1 MSKASR
7 LGYGS
12 YWQSSRINRAL
23 YACFVTQ
30 AENVALSRFK
40 WMGLPPTCDERWLE
54 RCLLFEGQATIA
66 FPANMPGTFF
76 STKCAQ
82 SGPLNVYDNPTQW
95 RSVGNDGWSFEVNNA
110 NGVMVYDNLNRTPV
124 MNQIDVMCR
133 ELVDCF
139 RTKQINRMQQRSP
152 YLIKGPRNKKF
163 DLTQVIKQLFGGEPA
178 VVGYQNMMDD
188 ISIEAINTQ
197 VPYLGKELQEDYENI
212 WNQIYLLLGIRNL
225 PYKSERRIESEVRT
239 QNEPS
244 DFNRLTAL
252 MARRQACDQL
262 NRRFGNY
269 LAEPVRVVW
278 NADNESENHDLATNM
293 AKAAEAF
300 DVKLDLTEGG
310 DDDAV

>member
-40 WMGLPPTCDERWLE
+40 WLGLPPTCDERWLE

-152 YLIKGPRNKKF
+152 YLIKGPKNKKF

-188 ISIEAINTQ
+188 ITIEAINTQ

-300 DVKLDLTEGG
+300 DMKLDLAKAGETN
-310 DDDAV
+310 AV

>member
-40 WMGLPPTCDERWLE
+40 WLGLPPTCDERWLE

-152 YLIKGPRNKKF
+152 YIIKGPRNKKF

-178 VVGYQNMMDD
+178 VVGYQSMMDD

-262 NRRFGNY
+262 NRRFGDY

-300 DVKLDLTEGG
+300 DMKLDLAKAGETN
-310 DDDAV
+310 AV

>member
-40 WMGLPPTCDERWLE
+40 WLGLPPTCDERWLE

-110 NGVMVYDNLNRTPV
+110 NGVMVYDNLNRTPI

-178 VVGYQNMMDD
+178 VVGYQSMMDD
-188 ISIEAINTQ
+188 ITIEAINTQ
-197 VPYLGKELQEDYENI
+197 VPYLGRELQEDYENI

-262 NRRFGNY
+262 NRRFGEY
-269 LAEPVRVVW
+269 LKEPVRVVW

-293 AKAAEAF
+293 AKSAEAF
-300 DVKLDLTEGG
+300 DMKLDLAKAGEAN
-310 DDDAV
+310 AV

>member
-1 MSKASR
+1 MGKPSR

-40 WMGLPPTCDERWLE
+40 WLGLPPTCDERWLE

-110 NGVMVYDNLNRTPV
+110 NGVMVYDNLNRTPI

-244 DFNRLTAL
+244 DFNRLTAI

-262 NRRFGNY
+262 NRRFKEY
-269 LAEPVRVVW
+269 LKEPVRVVW
-278 NADNESENHDLATNM
+278 NADNESENHDLATNA

-300 DVKLDLTEGG
+300 DMKIDLTKAGEE
-310 DDDAV
+310 DAV

>member
-40 WMGLPPTCDERWLE
+40 WLGLPPTCDERWLE

-124 MNQIDVMCR
+124 MNQIDAMCR

-152 YLIKGPRNKKF
+152 YIIKGPRNKKF

-262 NRRFGNY
+262 NRRFGDY

-278 NADNESENHDLATNM
+278 NADNESENHDLATNVG
-293 AKAAEAF
+293 KAAEAF
-300 DVKLDLTEGG
+300 DMKLDLAKAGETN
-310 DDDAV
+310 AV

>member
-40 WMGLPPTCDERWLE
+40 WLGLPPTCDERWLE

-66 FPANMPGTFF
+66 FPSNMPGTFF

-110 NGVMVYDNLNRTPV
+110 NGVMVYDNLNRTPI

-152 YLIKGPRNKKF
+152 YIIKGPRNKKF

-188 ISIEAINTQ
+188 ITIEAINTQ
-197 VPYLGKELQEDYENI
+197 VPYLGEQLQEDYENI

-244 DFNRLTAL
+244 DFNRLASL

-262 NRRFGNY
+262 NRRFGKY
-269 LAEPVRVVW
+269 LKEPVRVVW
-278 NADNESENHDLATNM
+278 NADNESENHDLATNV

-300 DVKLDLTEGG
+300 GMKLDLAKAGEAN
-310 DDDAV
+310 AV

>member
-40 WMGLPPTCDERWLE
+40 WLGLPPTCDERWLE

-300 DVKLDLTEGG
+300 DMKLDLAKAGETN
-310 DDDAV
+310 AV

>member
-40 WMGLPPTCDERWLE
+40 WLGLPPTCDERWLE

-66 FPANMPGTFF
+66 FPANTPGTFF

-262 NRRFGNY
+262 NRRFKEY
-269 LAEPVRVVW
+269 LKEPVRVVW
-278 NADNESENHDLATNM
+278 NADNESENHDLATNV

-300 DVKLDLTEGG
+300 DVKLDLAKAGEAN
-310 DDDAV
+310 AV

>member
-1 MSKASR
+1 MGKPSK

-12 YWQSSRINRAL
+12 YWQSSRINRVL
-23 YACFVTQ
+23 YACFLTQ

-40 WMGLPPTCDERWLE
+40 WLGLPPTCDERWLE
-54 RCLLFEGQATIA
+54 RCLLFERQATIA

-82 SGPLNVYDNPTQW
+82 SGSLNVYGNPTKW

-110 NGVMVYDNLNRTPV
+110 NGVMVYDNLNRTPTL
-124 MNQIDVMCR
+124 NQIEVLCR

-152 YLIKGPRNKKF
+152 YIIKGPRNKKF

-178 VVGYQNMMDD
+178 IVGYQNMMDD
-188 ISIEAINTQ
+188 ISIEAIDTQ
-197 VPYLGKELQEDYENI
+197 VPYLGEQLQEDYENI

-244 DFNRLTAL
+244 DFNRLSSL

-262 NRRFGNY
+262 NRRFGQY

-278 NADNESENHDLATNM
+278 NADNESENHDLATNV

-300 DVKLDLTEGG
+300 DMKLDLAKAGEE
-310 DDDAV
+310 DAV

>member
-40 WMGLPPTCDERWLE
+40 WLGLPPTCDERWLE

-66 FPANMPGTFF
+66 FPSNMPGTFF

-82 SGPLNVYDNPTQW
+82 SGPLNVYDNPTKW
-95 RSVGNDGWSFEVNNA
+95 RSVGNDGWDFAVNNA
-110 NGVMVYDNLNRTPV
+110 NGVMVYDNLNRTPI

-244 DFNRLTAL
+244 DFNRLASL

-262 NRRFGNY
+262 NRRFGKY
-269 LAEPVRVVW
+269 LQEPVRVVW
-278 NADNESENHDLATNM
+278 NADNESENHDLATNV
-293 AKAAEAF
+293 AKAADAF
-300 DVKLDLTEGG
+300 DMKLDLSKAGEA
-310 DDDAV
+310 DAV

>member
-40 WMGLPPTCDERWLE
+40 WLGLPPTCDERWLE

-66 FPANMPGTFF
+66 FPSNMPGTFF

-110 NGVMVYDNLNRTPV
+110 NGVMVYDNLNRTPI

-152 YLIKGPRNKKF
+152 YIIKGPRNKKF

-188 ISIEAINTQ
+188 ITIEAINTQ

-262 NRRFGNY
+262 NRRFGEY
-269 LAEPVRVVW
+269 LKEPVRVVW
-278 NADNESENHDLATNM
+278 NADNESENHDLATNVG
-293 AKAAEAF
+293 KAAEAF
-300 DVKLDLTEGG
+300 DMKLDLTKAG
-310 DDDAV
+310 DSNVV

>member
-40 WMGLPPTCDERWLE
+40 WLGLPPTCDERWLE

-66 FPANMPGTFF
+66 FPSNMPGTFF

-95 RSVGNDGWSFEVNNA
+95 RSVGNDGWSFSVNNA
-110 NGVMVYDNLNRTPV
+110 NGVMVYDNLNRTPI

-152 YLIKGPRNKKF
+152 YIIKGPRNKKF

-178 VVGYQNMMDD
+178 VVGYQSMMDD

-244 DFNRLTAL
+244 DFNRLASL

-262 NRRFGNY
+262 NRRFGKY
-269 LAEPVRVVW
+269 LEEPVRVVW
-278 NADNESENHDLATNM
+278 NADNESENHDLATNV

-300 DVKLDLTEGG
+300 DVKLDLTEAGETN
-310 DDDAV
+310 AV

>member
-1 MSKASR
+1 MGKPSK

-40 WMGLPPTCDERWLE
+40 WLGLPPTCDERWLE

-66 FPANMPGTFF
+66 FPSNMPGTFF

-110 NGVMVYDNLNRTPV
+110 NGVMVYDNLNRTSV

-152 YLIKGPRNKKF
+152 YIIKGPRNKKF

-188 ISIEAINTQ
+188 ITIEAINTQ

-262 NRRFGNY
+262 NRRFGEY
-269 LAEPVRVVW
+269 LKEPVRVVW
-278 NADNESENHDLATNM
+278 NADNESENHDLATNV

-300 DVKLDLTEGG
+300 DMKLDLAKAGETN
-310 DDDAV
+310 AV

>member
-40 WMGLPPTCDERWLE
+40 WLGLPPTCDERWLE

-66 FPANMPGTFF
+66 FPSNMPGTFF

-82 SGPLNVYDNPTQW
+82 SGPLNVYDNPTKW
-95 RSVGNDGWSFEVNNA
+95 RSVGNDGWDFAVNNA
-110 NGVMVYDNLNRTPV
+110 NGVMVYDNLNRTPI

-178 VVGYQNMMDD
+178 VVGYQSMMDD
-188 ISIEAINTQ
+188 ITIEAINTQ
-197 VPYLGKELQEDYENI
+197 VTYLGRELQEDYENI

-244 DFNRLTAL
+244 DFNRLASL

-262 NRRFGNY
+262 NRRFGEY
-269 LAEPVRVVW
+269 LREPVRVVW
-278 NADNESENHDLATNM
+278 NADNESENHDLATNV

-300 DVKLDLTEGG
+300 DMKVDLAKAGEPN
-310 DDDAV
+310 AV

>member
-40 WMGLPPTCDERWLE
+40 WLGLPPTCDERWLE

-82 SGPLNVYDNPTQW
+82 SGPLNVYDNPTKW
-95 RSVGNDGWSFEVNNA
+95 RSVGNDGWDFAVNNA
-110 NGVMVYDNLNRTPV
+110 NGVMVYDNLNRTPI

-152 YLIKGPRNKKF
+152 YIIKGPRNKRF

-178 VVGYQNMMDD
+178 VVGYQSMMDD
-188 ISIEAINTQ
+188 ITIEAIDTQ
-197 VPYLGKELQEDYENI
+197 VAYLGEQLQEDYENI

-252 MARRQACDQL
+252 MARRQACEQL
-262 NRRFGNY
+262 NRRFGEY
-269 LAEPVRVVW
+269 LSEPVRVVW
-278 NADNESENHDLATNM
+278 NADNESENHDLATNAGKM
-293 AKAAEAF
+293 AEAF
-300 DVKLDLTEGG
+300 DVKLDLSREG
-310 DDDAV
+310 DPNAV

>member
-1 MSKASR
+1 MGKPSR

-40 WMGLPPTCDERWLE
+40 WLGLPPTCDERWLE

-197 VPYLGKELQEDYENI
+197 VTYLGKELQEDYENI

-262 NRRFGNY
+262 NRRFEGY
-269 LAEPVRVVW
+269 LKEPVRVVW

-300 DVKLDLTEGG
+300 DMKLDLAKAGETN
-310 DDDAV
+310 AV

>member
-1 MSKASR
+1 MGRPSR

-40 WMGLPPTCDERWLE
+40 WLGLPPTCDERWLE

-66 FPANMPGTFF
+66 FPSNMPGTFF

-152 YLIKGPRNKKF
+152 YIIKGPRNKKF

-188 ISIEAINTQ
+188 ITIEAINTQ

-262 NRRFGNY
+262 NRRFGKY
-269 LAEPVRVVW
+269 LNEPVRVVW
-278 NADNESENHDLATNM
+278 NADNESENYDLATNVV
-293 AKAAEAF
+293 KAAEAF
-300 DVKLDLTEGG
+300 DMKLDLTEGG
-310 DDDAV
+310 DDNAV

>member
-1 MSKASR
+1 MGKPSR

-40 WMGLPPTCDERWLE
+40 WLGLPPTCDERWLE
-54 RCLLFEGQATIA
+54 RCLLFEGQCTIA

-152 YLIKGPRNKKF
+152 YIIKGPRNKKF

-262 NRRFGNY
+262 NRRFGKY
-269 LAEPVRVVW
+269 LSEPVRVVW

-293 AKAAEAF
+293 AKVAEAF
-300 DVKLDLTEGG
+300 DMKLDLAKAGEAN
-310 DDDAV
+310 AV

>member
-1 MSKASR
+1 MGKPSR

-40 WMGLPPTCDERWLE
+40 WLGLPPTCDERWLE
-54 RCLLFEGQATIA
+54 RCLLFEGQVTIA

-152 YLIKGPRNKKF
+152 YIIKGPRNKKF

-262 NRRFGNY
+262 NRRFGQY
-269 LAEPVRVVW
+269 LKEPVRVVW

-300 DVKLDLTEGG
+300 DMKLDLTKAGEE
-310 DDDAV
+310 DAV

>member
-1 MSKASR
+1 MGRPSK

-12 YWQSSRINRAL
+12 YWQSSRINRTL

-40 WMGLPPTCDERWLE
+40 WLGLPPTCDERWLE

-66 FPANMPGTFF
+66 FPSNMPGTFF

-152 YLIKGPRNKKF
+152 YLIKGPRNKRF

-188 ISIEAINTQ
+188 ITIEAIDTQ
-197 VPYLGKELQEDYENI
+197 VAYLGEQLQEDYENI

-244 DFNRLTAL
+244 DFNRLASL
-252 MARRQACDQL
+252 MARRHACDQL
-262 NRRFGNY
+262 NRRFGKY
-269 LAEPVRVVW
+269 LEEPVRVVW
-278 NADNESENHDLATNM
+278 NADNESENHDLATNV

-300 DVKLDLTEGG
+300 DMKLDLTEGG

>member
-1 MSKASR
+1 MGRPSK

-40 WMGLPPTCDERWLE
+40 WLGLPPTCDERWLE

-82 SGPLNVYDNPTQW
+82 SGPLNVYDNPTKW

-110 NGVMVYDNLNRTPV
+110 NGVVVYDNLNRTPI

-152 YLIKGPRNKKF
+152 YLIKGPRNKRF

-188 ISIEAINTQ
+188 ITIEAIDTQ
-197 VPYLGKELQEDYENI
+197 VAYLGEQLQEDYENI

-244 DFNRLTAL
+244 DFNRLASL
-252 MARRQACDQL
+252 MARRQACEQL
-262 NRRFGNY
+262 NRRFGEY
-269 LAEPVRVVW
+269 LSEPVRVVW
-278 NADNESENHDLATNM
+278 NADNESENYDLATNA

-300 DVKLDLTEGG
+300 DVKLDLSRDG
-310 DDDAV
+310 DPNVV

>member
-40 WMGLPPTCDERWLE
+40 WLGLPPTCDERWLE

-66 FPANMPGTFF
+66 FPSNMPGTFF

-82 SGPLNVYDNPTQW
+82 SGPLNVYDNPTKW
-95 RSVGNDGWSFEVNNA
+95 RSVGNDGWDFAVNNA
-110 NGVMVYDNLNRTPV
+110 NGVMVYDNLNRTPI

-178 VVGYQNMMDD
+178 VVGYQSMMDD
-188 ISIEAINTQ
+188 ITIEAINTQ
-197 VPYLGKELQEDYENI
+197 VTYLGRELQEDYENI

-244 DFNRLTAL
+244 DFNRLASL

-262 NRRFGNY
+262 NRRFGQY
-269 LAEPVRVVW
+269 LKEPVRVVW
-278 NADNESENHDLATNM
+278 NADNESENHDLATNV

-300 DVKLDLTEGG
+300 DMKVDLAKAGEPN
-310 DDDAV
+310 AV

>member
-40 WMGLPPTCDERWLE
+40 WLGLPPTCDERWLE

-178 VVGYQNMMDD
+178 VVGYQSMMDD

-262 NRRFGNY
+262 NRRFGDY

-293 AKAAEAF
+293 AKAAETF
-300 DVKLDLTEGG
+300 DMKLDLAKAGETN
-310 DDDAV
+310 AV

>member
-40 WMGLPPTCDERWLE
+40 WLGLPPTCDERWLE

-178 VVGYQNMMDD
+178 VVGYQSMMDD
-188 ISIEAINTQ
+188 ISIEAISTQ

-262 NRRFGNY
+262 NRRFGEY
-269 LAEPVRVVW
+269 LEAPVRVVW

-300 DVKLDLTEGG
+300 DVRLDLTAGG
-310 DDDAV
+310 EEDAV

>member
-1 MSKASR
+1 MGKPSR

-40 WMGLPPTCDERWLE
+40 WLGLPPTCDERWLE

-152 YLIKGPRNKKF
+152 YIIKGPRNKKF

-262 NRRFGNY
+262 NRRFGKY
-269 LAEPVRVVW
+269 LSEPVRVVW
-278 NADNESENHDLATNM
+278 NADNESENYDLATNM

-300 DVKLDLTEGG
+300 DMKLDLTEGG
-310 DDDAV
+310 DDNAV